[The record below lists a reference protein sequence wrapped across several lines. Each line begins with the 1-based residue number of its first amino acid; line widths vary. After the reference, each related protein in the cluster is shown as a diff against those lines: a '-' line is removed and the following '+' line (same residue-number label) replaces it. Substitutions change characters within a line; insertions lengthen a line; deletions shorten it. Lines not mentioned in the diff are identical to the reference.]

1 MDGFSYY
8 NIFETKGIEYLAIIA
23 FLLLLI
29 PFWVLLTR
37 QRKITRQLQENLG
50 ILTANILRIPQGV
63 YYCKNHTWA
72 HLEKSGAARIGL
84 DDLLLHITGEV
95 TIKELRQPG
104 EIVQKGDA
112 LAELDQNGRRLKILS
127 PITGKILDNN
137 LILQD
142 SPDMLREDPYGK
154 GWIYKIKPSG
164 WVNETRDYLMAED
177 ATAWTDKELQ
187 RFKDFLAVSV
197 KKYSAGPAMVVLQDG
212 GEILDNPL
220 MEMPKETWDDFQKDF
235 LGIS

>member
-50 ILTANILRIPQGV
+50 ILTASILKIPQGI
-63 YYCKNHTWA
+63 YYSRNHTWA

-95 TIKELRQPG
+95 SLKPLRNPG
-104 EIVQKGDA
+104 DFVKKGDA
-112 LAELDQNGRRLKILS
+112 LAELGQNGRQLKVLS
-127 PITGKILDNN
+127 PISGKILDNN

-142 SPDMLREDPYGK
+142 SPDMLRDDPYGK

-164 WVNETRDYLMAED
+164 WVDETRDYLLAED
-177 ATAWTDKELQ
+177 ATAWTKDELQ
-187 RFKDFLAVSV
+187 RFKDFLAVSL
-197 KKYSAGPAMVVLQDG
+197 KKYRTSPDLVVLQDG

-220 MEMPKETWDDFQKDF
+220 LGMPKETWDDFQKDF
-235 LGIS
+235 LDIS

>member
-23 FLLLLI
+23 FLVLLI